1 MVAYYDFN
9 IIPKILENFK
19 IKKIVVSGLKNKD
32 LLNEILNYNDDI
44 IAINLNELDNIKSI
58 NYDPLDA
65 LSSLK
70 DYDAIFIDDDANWY
84 TVYNE
89 LNTIKNTNNQFP
101 LVFICNNKFPNKRRD
116 SYTNPNTIPEK
127 FRQKYGDTLTI
138 CHENEKIEINDG
150 FYHALNEN
158 TPKNGVAT
166 AIEDFL
172 LKNNYI
178 GIMKINFIDEITVL
192 YPKLQINEKR
202 IDILLDNINEIRD
215 FNLSD
220 KIIEN
225 KLLISHIN
233 KNNTHAGDLNEL
245 QLEIS
250 KKDSK
255 INNYLNQ
262 LKNYDNKIE
271 YQNSH
276 ITNIERKLSLEKS
289 KVKRIEAI
297 LVNKENELN
306 YKDSTLNN
314 KTEQLKITQNRLNKL
329 ETSFLNKK
337 EDLKNFKNQL
347 NDMDAQLKN
356 KQHELN
362 VRNDAIEQKEGIIK
376 SQQHELNVRNDAI
389 EQKEGIIKSQ
399 QQELNNEKDQFNS
412 LMRNYNKKLSEIE
425 KKEYLA
431 CCFKKEIINNHTE
444 ISYLK
449 NNNLIKK
456 ILSPIGY
463 LYLIL
468 KSDPKEISLNLK
480 LYSMI
485 KDSEC
490 FNIGFYLSN
499 NPDLIKSKWCKYFS
513 PELHYVCK
521 GFSEDRTFNKKYF
534 DRTSKK
540 DLLEYILNCDK

>member
-1 MVAYYDFN
+1 
-9 IIPKILENFK
+9 
-19 IKKIVVSGLKNKD
+19 
-32 LLNEILNYNDDI
+32 
-44 IAINLNELDNIKSI
+44 
-58 NYDPLDA
+58 
-65 LSSLK
+65 
-70 DYDAIFIDDDANWY
+70 
-84 TVYNE
+84 
-89 LNTIKNTNNQFP
+89 
-101 LVFICNNKFPNKRRD
+101 
-116 SYTNPNTIPEK
+116 
-127 FRQKYGDTLTI
+127 
-138 CHENEKIEINDG
+138 
-150 FYHALNEN
+150 
-158 TPKNGVAT
+158 
-166 AIEDFL
+166 
-172 LKNNYI
+172 
-178 GIMKINFIDEITVL
+178 MKINFIDEITVL

-376 SQQHELNVRNDAI
+376 SQQ
-389 EQKEGIIKSQ
+389 
-399 QQELNNEKDQFNS
+399 QELNNEKDQFNS